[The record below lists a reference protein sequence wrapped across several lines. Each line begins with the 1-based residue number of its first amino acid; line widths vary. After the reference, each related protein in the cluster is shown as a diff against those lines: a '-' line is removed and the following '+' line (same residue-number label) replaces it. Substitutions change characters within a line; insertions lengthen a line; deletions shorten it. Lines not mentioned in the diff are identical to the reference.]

1 MYDTTSSMPA
11 WMLGKVRGGMS
22 VLEVRPP
29 MMCPSPMRLDIVQA
43 CGATDLTVSPNGR
56 QGLLSCEVKRLGN
69 QQGCKSA
76 RAQEN
81 TREHHQRI
89 PENARESKRT
99 QENARAKGKITRSK

>member
-56 QGLLSCEVKRLGN
+56 QSQPGY
-69 QQGCKSA
+69 CKSAKGHQSARERKSQGQEHREQMNA
-76 RAQEN
+76 RAQEDKCSPGLAS
-81 TREHHQRI
+81 R
-89 PENARESKRT
+89 
-99 QENARAKGKITRSK
+99 GV